1 MKKSKNDRSVEPG
14 SEQGFV
20 TEEQKKRPI
29 NTARLARRTLI
40 TTAMALLFG
49 LVASVTFL
57 VLQPLFKNW
66 ISPEPVEVSTDEV
79 HFPVDASS
87 EEKSPEEM
95 LAEYMQQ
102 EAALNQESE
111 EELQEA
117 MENIELPLS
126 DEQVRKILSQVR
138 YDDRS
143 YRQMYMAMAAVTR
156 TLSEYVVTVEGQT
169 ADVDWMN
176 TVEIKSRQT
185 SGVVVAENGPELLVL
200 ADVRPLAGAESIQV
214 TFYGGTVASAEIK
227 RRDPDTGLG
236 ILAIQIS
243 TLDETLRND
252 LPIAP
257 LGNSTYLYVGSTVIA
272 LGSPMGT
279 SGSVGY
285 GIINSNP
292 VSVPETDVSMK
303 LLQTDII
310 GSTASNGVLFNL
322 QGQVIGILTDN
333 RTEGLESLLTAYG
346 ISELKPRIEKLAN
359 DEPFRYSGI
368 TGMDVTREV
377 SLKMGVPYGA
387 CVISVEMDS
396 PAMSA
401 GLQAG
406 DVITHFND
414 TVVTGMG
421 DYAAF
426 LQAQEPDQEVRLIV
440 QRSVQGEYKP
450 IELVLTVQNKE

>member
-1 MKKSKNDRSVEPG
+1 MKQKKNDSPVEPRN
-14 SEQGFV
+14 EQGFV
-20 TEEQKKRPI
+20 TEEKKKRPI

-40 TTAMALLFG
+40 TTVMALLFG
-49 LVASVTFL
+49 LVASITFL
-57 VLQPLFKNW
+57 VLQPLFKSW

-79 HFPVDASS
+79 HFPVDTGS

-111 EELQEA
+111 EEIQEA

-156 TLSEYVVTVEGQT
+156 SLSKYVVTVEGQT

-176 TVEIKSRQT
+176 VVEIKRRQT
-185 SGVVVAENGPELLVL
+185 SGVVVAENGSELLVL
-200 ADVRPLAGAESIQV
+200 ADLRPVVGAESIQV
-214 TFYGGTVASAEIK
+214 TFSGGSVAAAEIK
-227 RRDPDTGLG
+227 RQDSETGLG
-236 ILAIQIS
+236 ILAIRMN
-243 TLDETLRND
+243 TLDEALRND

-257 LGNSTYLYVGSTVIA
+257 LGNSTYLYVGSTVVA
-272 LGSPMGT
+272 LGSPLGT

-292 VSVPETDVSMK
+292 VSVPATDVSMK

-310 GSTASNGVLFNL
+310 GSASSSGVLFNL
-322 QGQVIGILTDN
+322 QGQVIGILTDARN
-333 RTEGLESLLTAYG
+333 EGLESLLTAYG

-359 DEPFRYSGI
+359 DESFRYSGI
-368 TGMDVTREV
+368 TGIDVTREV

-426 LQAQEPDQEVRLIV
+426 LQALEPDQEARLIV
-440 QRSVQGEYKP
+440 QRSVQGEYRP
-450 IELVLTVQNKE
+450 IELVLTVQSRD